1 MEKRTQLNKEL
12 KAKYDAL
19 KNECQ
24 QVGYFNMV
32 VSYLLQ
38 KGYENVLK
46 ITEKQIADMKRKLD
60 KEEEELKTQHKISL
74 MTPEFQVWL
83 VETAIKLAKIGKLFD
98 EDGFCK
104 SRTMEKEPGQS
115 CNHGTAFSSSQ
126 YL

>member
-19 KNECQ
+19 KNECRHA
-24 QVGYFNMV
+24 GYFNMV

-60 KEEEELKTQHKISL
+60 KEEEELKTQNEIGL
-74 MTPEFQVWL
+74 MTPEFQVWI
-83 VETAIKLAKIGKLFD
+83 VETAIKLAKIGRLFD
-98 EDGFCK
+98 LLKYIQNEIWLG
-104 SRTMEKEPGQS
+104 
-115 CNHGTAFSSSQ
+115 
-126 YL
+126 

>member
-24 QVGYFNMV
+24 HSNYFNMV

-38 KGYENVLK
+38 KGYENVLQ
-46 ITEKQIADMKRKLD
+46 ITEQQIANMKHKLD
-60 KEEEELKTQHKISL
+60 KEEEELKNQHKFSL

-83 VETAIKLAKIGKLFD
+83 VEEAIKLAKIGELFD
-98 EDGFCK
+98 LLKYIQNEIWL
-104 SRTMEKEPGQS
+104 R
-115 CNHGTAFSSSQ
+115 
-126 YL
+126 

>member
-60 KEEEELKTQHKISL
+60 KEEEEELKTQNKISL

-98 EDGFCK
+98 LLKYIQNE
-104 SRTMEKEPGQS
+104 MWL
-115 CNHGTAFSSSQ
+115 A
-126 YL
+126 

>member
-19 KNECQ
+19 KNECRH
-24 QVGYFNMV
+24 VGYFNMV

-38 KGYENVLK
+38 KGYENVLQ
-46 ITEKQIADMKRKLD
+46 ITEKQIANMKCKLD
-60 KEEEELKTQHKISL
+60 KEEEELKTQHEISL

-98 EDGFCK
+98 LLKYIQNE
-104 SRTMEKEPGQS
+104 MWL
-115 CNHGTAFSSSQ
+115 A
-126 YL
+126 

>member
-60 KEEEELKTQHKISL
+60 KEEEEELKTQNKISL

-83 VETAIKLAKIGKLFD
+83 VETAIKLAKIGRLFD
-98 EDGFCK
+98 LLKYIQNEIWLG
-104 SRTMEKEPGQS
+104 
-115 CNHGTAFSSSQ
+115 
-126 YL
+126 

>member
-19 KNECQ
+19 KNECRH
-24 QVGYFNMV
+24 VGYFNMV

-38 KGYENVLK
+38 KGYENVLQ
-46 ITEKQIADMKRKLD
+46 ITEKQIANMRRKLD
-60 KEEEELKTQHKISL
+60 KEEEELKAQHEISL

-98 EDGFCK
+98 LLKYIQNEMWLG
-104 SRTMEKEPGQS
+104 
-115 CNHGTAFSSSQ
+115 
-126 YL
+126 

>member
-19 KNECQ
+19 KDECQ
-24 QVGYFNMV
+24 HAGYFNMV

-38 KGYENVLK
+38 KGYENVLQ
-46 ITEKQIADMKRKLD
+46 ITEKQIESMRRKLD
-60 KEEEELKTQHKISL
+60 KEEEELKTQHKIGL

-98 EDGFCK
+98 LLKYIQNEIWLG
-104 SRTMEKEPGQS
+104 
-115 CNHGTAFSSSQ
+115 
-126 YL
+126 